1 MGVNRCAQQMKNTIV
16 LSLLAYAT
24 VSPATL
30 AATTTPREYCIT
42 PSGDLVFQI
51 PRSASL
57 VSETKFESGYATVV
71 TEGKLRYLNRKG
83 QLIKKKLRKAPP
95 LSSEGLTAA
104 EMNGKV
110 GFTDQEGIWAV
121 KPQYDFVTGYSS
133 GLSLVWQKDLKLS
146 FIDQTGKDKIIL
158 NPIHNKAIYV
168 RHNLDFGRPDL
179 PEKFSLS
186 AFDKNSKYVH
196 PLISPSVFREGLAP
210 MTVDSKVGF
219 INTSGEFV
227 IPPKYQFAFPFEE
240 GRALVVENGK
250 YGFIDRTGKVVIA
263 PVFKNAHSFS
273 NGLAA
278 VQLIS
283 GKWGYIN
290 KDGKVAIDPKFSYA
304 LPFSEGLAF
313 VRVDS
318 EERRNMPTADF
329 QEIEQVP
336 DLFELTPEI
345 RLGRPKVVP
354 KEK

>member
-1 MGVNRCAQQMKNTIV
+1 MKNKIA

-24 VSPATL
+24 VSPSTL
-30 AATTTPREYCIT
+30 AATTTPKEYCIA

-57 VSETKFESGYATVV
+57 VAETKFENGYATVI
-71 TEGKLRYLNRKG
+71 TEGKYRHLNKKG
-83 QLIKKKLRKAPP
+83 QLIKKELRKSPP

-104 EMNGKV
+104 EINGKV
-110 GFTDQEGIWAV
+110 GFINQKGIWAV

-133 GLSLVWQKDLKLS
+133 GLALVWQKDLKLS

-158 NPIHNKAIYV
+158 DPIHNKSIYV
-168 RHNLDFGRPDL
+168 RRNLDFGRPDL
-179 PEKFSLS
+179 PENFSLS

-219 INTSGEFV
+219 INTSGEFI
-227 IPPKYQFAFPFEE
+227 IPPKYQFAFPFED
-240 GRALVVENGK
+240 GRALVVKNGK
-250 YGFIDRTGKVVIA
+250 YGFIDRTGEIVIA

-273 NGLAA
+273 DGLAA
-278 VQLIS
+278 VQLVS
-283 GKWGYIN
+283 EKWGYIN

-313 VRVDS
+313 VRVGL
-318 EERRNMPTADF
+318 EEHRNMPAADS
-329 QEIEQVP
+329 QEIDQVP

-345 RLGRPKVVP
+345 RLGRPEVVP
-354 KEK
+354 KEKY

>member
-1 MGVNRCAQQMKNTIV
+1 MKISIV
-16 LSLLAYAT
+16 LCLMAHAT
-24 VSPATL
+24 VSSPTL
-30 AATTTPREYCIT
+30 AATTTPKEYCIA
-42 PSGDLVFQI
+42 PSGDQVFQI

-57 VSETKFESGYATVV
+57 VAETKFENGYATVI
-71 TEGKLRYLNRKG
+71 TEGKYKYLNRKG
-83 QLIKKKLRKAPP
+83 QLIKKKSRKAPP

-104 EMNGKV
+104 EIDGKV
-110 GFTDQEGIWAV
+110 GFINQAGMWAV

-146 FIDQTGKDKIIL
+146 FIDRTGRDKIIL
-158 NPIHNKAIYV
+158 DPIHNKSIYV

-179 PEKFSLS
+179 LENFSLS
-186 AFDKNSKYVH
+186 AFDKNSKYLH

-227 IPPKYQFAFPFEE
+227 IPPKYQFAFPFED

-278 VQLIS
+278 VQLVS
-283 GKWGYIN
+283 GNWGYIN

-313 VRVDS
+313 VRVGS

-336 DLFELTPEI
+336 DSFELTPEI

-354 KEK
+354 K